1 MLFLVNTDFKKVA
14 ENFRNKNVYGKFITG
29 VLVRG
34 CLESIRKISG
44 GLLSMFEFVRV
55 S

>member
-14 ENFRNKNVYGKFITG
+14 ENFRNKNIYGEFITG
-29 VLVRG
+29 VLRG

-44 GLLSMFEFVRV
+44 GLLPMFEFVRV